1 MLYGKAKVMDIK
13 VHKNFMDP
21 LLFLKLKETI
31 TGAYFPWFKSRIVK
45 QTDDIQLIHTFF
57 EFGRVNSEFFELL
70 DPCIRFLKMKKL
82 IRAKVNLVLRA
93 DKIKEHGYHVDTDG
107 YKEFRSALLYV
118 NSNNGYT
125 RFEKNNK
132 KIRKINKFTTL
143 QIFICNFRFSYKK
156 ILKKT
161 KTEVAKEKIA
171 INIWG

>member
-132 KIRKINKFTTL
+132 KIKSEENKLIDFNGYLQHTSTTCTDAPYRMVINFVYL
-143 QIFICNFRFSYKK
+143 
-156 ILKKT
+156 
-161 KTEVAKEKIA
+161 
-171 INIWG
+171 